1 MKRLEAIRVRLE
13 AVEKNMSLLGRYT
26 RLRRSRYLG
35 GAYALDVVNGCGDR
49 LLHVGDIF
57 GGQCFMNLIESSVDD
72 IRDLLA
78 VAEMATH
85 YPVCIDCAAS
95 RDQDGQLVHE
105 PGCSMGA
112 LLMEVEG

>member
-1 MKRLEAIRVRLE
+1 VNRIEAIKAGLS
-13 AVEKNMSLLGRYT
+13 KNYPMYWTGPRYQVPD
-26 RLRRSRYLG
+26 
-35 GAYALDVVNGCGDR
+35 A
-49 LLHVGDIF
+49 
-57 GGQCFMNLIESSVDD
+57 D

-95 RDQDGQLVHE
+95 RDQYGQLVHE
-105 PGCSMGA
+105 PGCSVGA

>member
-1 MKRLEAIRVRLE
+1 MNRLEAIREVYE
-13 AVEKNMSLLGRYT
+13 ASHEANLVLL
-26 RLRRSRYLG
+26 
-35 GAYALDVVNGCGDR
+35 DR
-49 LLHVGDIF
+49 A
-57 GGQCFMNLIESSVDD
+57 D